1 MGQKKSS
8 AIGARGIGK
17 KNFGKPKR
25 EGTEKLNMEP
35 LKQAKNYKGPQ
46 GPVVLAILD
55 GVGIGT
61 CKEGDIVSRA
71 NTPTLDW
78 LRQNTLGTKLKA
90 HGIAVGMPSDA
101 DMGNSEIG
109 HNAIGCGRVFAQ
121 GARLVNEAIENR
133 TLFNGEV
140 WKELIENVTRHRSK
154 LHFIGLFSDG
164 NVHSHIDHLEALLKE
179 AKNQGVKKACVHI
192 LLDGRDVPP
201 TSALEYVA
209 RFEDFLAG
217 LKKDSDIDFAIASG
231 GGRMQITMDRYQA
244 NWDLVERG
252 WKTHVLGDGRKFKSA
267 REAIETLRQEDPG
280 VIDQDLPPFVIAR
293 NNAPLGPIKEND
305 SVIFFNFRGD
315 RAIEISM
322 AFEEENF
329 DKFPRGPK
337 LNVKFAGM
345 MQYDG
350 DALIP
355 KKYLVN
361 PPGIDRTV
369 GEYLVKS
376 GVRQLAIS
384 ETQKFGHVTYFFNG
398 NRSGKFDDSLEDY
411 VEIPSDRVPFEQ
423 RPWMKAAEITDK
435 VVEAIGG
442 GRYRFIRL
450 NYANGDMVGHTGIIE
465 AVEIAVEAVDLCLSR
480 LLRAVKKASGILVV
494 SADHGNADDMFECN
508 HKTGEI
514 ICDEKTGKPKPRT
527 AHSLNPVFAYVYEPT
542 GNVKM
547 GLSQHANLGISSL
560 AATCLTLLGFVPPED
575 YTPSIIDIK

>member
-1 MGQKKSS
+1 MK
-8 AIGARGIGK
+8 
-17 KNFGKPKR
+17 
-25 EGTEKLNMEP
+25 P
-35 LKQAKNYKGPQ
+35 LKKTKHYKGPL
-46 GPVVLAILD
+46 GPLVLAILD
-55 GVGIGT
+55 GVGIGSGG
-61 CKEGDIVSRA
+61 EGDIVSRA

-78 LRQNTLGTKLKA
+78 LAQNALSVKLKA
-90 HGIAVGMPSDA
+90 HGTAVGMPSDA

-133 TLFNGEV
+133 TLFKGEV
-140 WKELIENVTRHRSK
+140 WQELIQNVISHRST

-164 NVHSHIDHLEALLKE
+164 NVHSHINHLEALLKE

-201 TSALEYVA
+201 TSALKYVE
-209 RFEDFLAG
+209 RLEIFLAG
-217 LKKDSDIDFAIASG
+217 LKKDSAIDFAIASG

-244 NWDLVERG
+244 NWGMVERG
-252 WKTHVLGDGRKFKSA
+252 WETHVLGEGRKFESA
-267 REAIETLRQEDPG
+267 REAIETLRRENPDA
-280 VIDQDLPPFVIAR
+280 IDQDLPPFVIGR
-293 NNAPLGPIKEND
+293 NNEPLGPIVEND

-329 DKFPRGPK
+329 DKFPRGPRI
-337 LNVKFAGM
+337 NVKYAGM

-355 KKYLVN
+355 KKFLVN

-369 GEYLVKS
+369 GEYLVKA
-376 GVRQLAIS
+376 GIRQLAIS

-435 VVEAIGG
+435 VVEAINGG
-442 GRYRFIRL
+442 QHRFIRL
-450 NYANGDMVGHTGIIE
+450 NYANGDMVGHTGIPE
-465 AVEIAVEAVDLCLSR
+465 AVEIAVEAVDLCLAR
-480 LLRAVKKASGILVV
+480 LAKAVKKARGILVV

-508 HKTGEI
+508 YKTGEI
-514 ICDEKTGKPKPRT
+514 IYDEKTGKPKSRT

-547 GLSQHANLGISSL
+547 GLSQHENLGISSL
-560 AATCLTLLGFVPPED
+560 AATCLTLLGFEPPQD
-575 YTPSIIDIK
+575 YTPSIVQIN

>member
-1 MGQKKSS
+1 MKPLKK
-8 AIGARGIGK
+8 A
-17 KNFGKPKR
+17 KNF
-25 EGTEKLNMEP
+25 
-35 LKQAKNYKGPQ
+35 KGLR

-61 CKEGDIVSRA
+61 CAAGDVVSRA
-71 NTPTLDW
+71 NTPTLNW
-78 LRQNTLGTKLKA
+78 LAQNSLAARLKA
-90 HGIAVGMPSDA
+90 HGTAVGMPSDA

-109 HNAIGCGRVFAQ
+109 HNAIGCGRVFSQ
-121 GARLVNEAIENR
+121 GAKLVNESIKSRA
-133 TLFNGEV
+133 LFDGAV
-140 WKELIENVTRHRSK
+140 WKELIANVIDHHSG

-164 NVHSHIDHLEALLKE
+164 NVHSHINHLEALLAE
-179 AKNQGVKKACVHI
+179 AKKEGVEKACVHI

-201 TSALEYVA
+201 TSALEYVE
-209 RFEDFLAG
+209 RFENFLDD
-217 LKKDSDIDFAIASG
+217 LKKGGKIDFAIASG

-244 NWDLVERG
+244 NWGMVERG

-267 REAIETLRQEDPG
+267 REAIEILRRENPDA
-280 VIDQDLPPFVIAR
+280 IDQDLPPFVIAR
-293 NNAPLGPIKEND
+293 DKADNAPLGPIEEND

-322 AFEEENF
+322 AFEDEQF

-337 LNVKFAGM
+337 LNVKYAGM

-355 KKYLVN
+355 KKFLVN

-369 GEYLVKS
+369 GEYLVRS

-411 VEIPSDRVPFEQ
+411 IEVPSDMVPFEQ

-435 VVEAIGG
+435 VVEAITGG
-442 GRYRFIRL
+442 TYGFIRL
-450 NYANGDMVGHTGIIE
+450 NYANGDMVGHTGILP
-465 AVEIAVEAVDLCLSR
+465 AVEIAVETVDLCIGR
-480 LLRAVKKASGILVV
+480 LVSAVKKADGILVV
-494 SADHGNADDMFECN
+494 SADHGNADDMYECN
-508 HKTGEI
+508 YKTGEVI
-514 ICDEKTGKPKPRT
+514 YDAKTGKPKLRT

-542 GNVKM
+542 GKIKM
-547 GLSQHANLGISSL
+547 KLSSHKDLGISSL
-560 AATCLTLLGFVPPED
+560 AATCLTLLGFEPPED
-575 YTPSIIDIK
+575 YTPSIVEID